1 MTRKERL
8 REKQNISSIYHKQTG
23 ERIFKKYSE
32 SIKIFSAILIAIYP
46 ITNYIYEYIF
56 QVKCENFYGIP
67 GKYFSANINS
77 RLLYLCFILLSLLTF
92 LSPSVLRNYG
102 KKQGK
107 VTTLSFLYYILL
119 SLLLGFLMGLIN
131 LQNLIEIMR
140 VTNEQNIFF
149 SYCNN
154 WINRHAYF
162 VIFTII
168 IICSFSIFGF
178 IIIAEIKNKLV
189 KETIAWIG
197 IITYVISFSI
207 ILYGTVFKLSTSI
220 EDKIRYEIITNK
232 ENKYVVLSEENDK
245 ILVVEYFI
253 EDGKYIFDANQYFF
267 LYKYDCKFSYVDIK
281 TKPIM
286 KDNVYLYY

>member
-119 SLLLGFLMGLIN
+119 SLLLGF
-131 LQNLIEIMR
+131 
-140 VTNEQNIFF
+140 
-149 SYCNN
+149 
-154 WINRHAYF
+154 
-162 VIFTII
+162 
-168 IICSFSIFGF
+168 
-178 IIIAEIKNKLV
+178 
-189 KETIAWIG
+189 
-197 IITYVISFSI
+197 
-207 ILYGTVFKLSTSI
+207 
-220 EDKIRYEIITNK
+220 
-232 ENKYVVLSEENDK
+232 
-245 ILVVEYFI
+245 
-253 EDGKYIFDANQYFF
+253 
-267 LYKYDCKFSYVDIK
+267 
-281 TKPIM
+281 
-286 KDNVYLYY
+286 